1 MKDAYQV
8 LQQKEVDLS
17 RVRKEIES
25 LSVVARLLTDGEEP
39 ADDPGRTSTSLD
51 SKKKP
56 SSSASE
62 NSLHLETEVGSQFL
76 SALKRA
82 R

>member
-17 RVRKEIES
+17 RVRKELES
-25 LSVVARLLTDGEEP
+25 LSIVARLLAEGEEP
-39 ADDPGRTSTSLD
+39 SDDPGRTSLD
-51 SKKKP
+51 STKKP
-56 SSSASE
+56 STSASE
-62 NSLHLETEVGSQFL
+62 RSPHSDTEVGSQFL
-76 SALKRA
+76 NALKPA

>member
-8 LQQKEVDLS
+8 LQQKELDLS

-25 LSVVARLLTDGEEP
+25 LSIVAGLLADGEKP
-39 ADDPGRTSTSLD
+39 FNDPGRNSLD

-62 NSLHLETEVGSQFL
+62 DSPRLETEVGSQFL

>member
-8 LQQKEVDLS
+8 LHQREEDLS
-17 RVRKEIES
+17 RVRKETES
-25 LSVVARLLTDGEEP
+25 LSIVARLLADGEGP
-39 ADDPGRTSTSLD
+39 SDDPGRTSPD

-62 NSLHLETEVGSQFL
+62 QSPHLETEVGSQFL

>member
-1 MKDAYQV
+1 MKDASQV
-8 LQQKEVDLS
+8 LQQKEVELS

-25 LSVVARLLTDGEEP
+25 LSIVAGLLADGEEP
-39 ADDPGRTSTSLD
+39 ADDPGRTSLD
-51 SKKKP
+51 SQKKP

-62 NSLHLETEVGSQFL
+62 NSHHLETEVGSQFL

>member
-25 LSVVARLLTDGEEP
+25 LSIVAGLLADGEEP
-39 ADDPGRTSTSLD
+39 SDDRGRTSLD
-51 SKKKP
+51 SNKKP
-56 SSSASE
+56 SSSTG
-62 NSLHLETEVGSQFL
+62 ETISPHKETGSQFL
-76 SALKRA
+76 GALKRA

>member
-17 RVRKEIES
+17 RVRKELES
-25 LSVVARLLTDGEEP
+25 LFIVAGLLADGEEP
-39 ADDPGRTSTSLD
+39 SGDPVGTSLD
-51 SKKKP
+51 SQKKP

-62 NSLHLETEVGSQFL
+62 NSPHLETGVGSQFL

>member
-25 LSVVARLLTDGEEP
+25 LSIVARLLTDGEDP
-39 ADDPGRTSTSLD
+39 ADDPGRTSLD

-62 NSLHLETEVGSQFL
+62 HSTQSDSEVGSQFL